1 MRIIRLVVLFLA
13 FLLIHTGGYAK
24 PISSEQVPDELK
36 PWQAWVLYGED
47 SLPCPFIYND
57 IKQRR
62 CAWPT
67 ELVLQLEAGT
77 GTFSQ
82 QWHVYAD
89 SLLTLPGD
97 KKHWPQDVKIDDND
111 AIVIS
116 NKGRPAIWVSAGEHS
131 ISGQFQWSQVPESL
145 LVPADTGLI
154 RLVVNNKAI
163 SVPDVDVNGKLWL
176 RERDT
181 GKQDKEGDHI
191 EIQVF
196 RHVNDLIPQQLT
208 ARLVLNVSGSQREVV
223 VGKALLEGFIPLN
236 LKSRLPAM
244 LEPDGRLRLQVRPG
258 KWTIDLV
265 SRAAAEVTQLTP
277 DKNPPPWPQDEIW
290 SFQSQNSLRL
300 VEVEGVP
307 TVDPRQTS
315 LPAEW
320 RKFPAYRLNPAA
332 TMSFKQI
339 RRGDPEPAPDQ
350 LSLNRELWLDHQGGG
365 YTVKDNIRGSM
376 TQKWRLEAG
385 PGLQLGR
392 AVIDGQP
399 QFITTLPGKTSHGIE
414 VRRGAIKLTADSRMT
429 GDIAT
434 LPASGWQHD
443 FQSVSA
449 KLHLPPG
456 WDVLSIRGT
465 DNVPN
470 SWLQRWTLLDLFLV
484 MIIGLAAARLWGW
497 AYGGLALV
505 TLTLLWHE
513 PLAPT
518 YIFLNLLAAIALLR
532 VLPAGAFARTV
543 GVYRSVSL
551 VALIVVAVPFMVH
564 EIRTGI
570 YPQLEFS
577 RAIPANLAV
586 SRPAEVRRQAG
597 LAEQTLAYDAEYDAL
612 ESTARRV
619 RKMAPA
625 ASLLSSN
632 TPLSKIDPQANIQT
646 GPGLPQWQWR
656 SVPLSWNGPVSQQQE
671 VDVVFITPAMN
682 LMLSFLRVAL
692 LIAFSAYLFGI
703 NYQKGSGF
711 SFKASSLLPALLL
724 LVLMPFASPEA
735 LAEQPTENML
745 KELKT
750 RLMAPPDCFPG
761 CVQSP
766 AMSLAI
772 KDEVMTLQ
780 FDIHAEENTAVPL
793 PAHVKQWLPENI
805 SLNGKPPQG
814 VFRKSDGAL
823 WINVDKG
830 LHSIMLSG
838 QLPERNSFTLPM
850 PLTPHRV
857 DVSVQ
862 DWVVDGV
869 HENGVPDKQLQL
881 TRLQSEQA
889 QKQTDVLEPGV
900 LPAFALVSRTLRLAL
915 DWQVDTI
922 VQRKSPLG
930 NSIVMEFP
938 LLEGESVISEGVRV
952 ENGHVLVSMSP
963 GQKQMRWVST
973 LEKRDSLEMSA
984 AQTTQWTEIWRAD
997 ISPIWHVELTGIP
1010 VIHHQG
1016 GAGQWLPEWHP
1027 YPGESASL
1035 MITRPQGVEGQTLTI
1050 DDSFLHIKPGK
1061 RATDS
1066 TLTLNL
1072 RSSQGGQHTITL
1084 PESVELQSVNING
1097 KKQPVRQEGRS
1108 VTLPIVP
1115 AKQKIILKWRDNRP
1129 VSLRYNSASIDL
1141 GAASVN
1147 HRINMQLG
1155 RDRWVLMTGGP
1166 QLGPAVLYWGI
1177 LIVIVLI
1184 ALILGRIK
1192 LTPLGTWQWL
1202 FLTIGLSQVS
1212 VVVGLVIV
1220 GWLLALGARCN
1231 FQRDIGDRNF
1241 NSMQV
1246 MLAILTL
1253 AALLMLLFAI
1263 QQGLLGLPDMMVAG
1277 NGSTA
1282 YNMNWYLDR
1291 ATATPQSAWV
1301 VSVPMLVYRLLM
1313 LAWALWL
1320 AFALLRWLKWGW
1332 GCYTSNGLWRKSAK
1346 HHKNDVS
1353 VDAEKDND
1361 GK

>member
-1 MRIIRLVVLFLA
+1 MRNIRLVILFLV
-13 FLLIHTGGYAK
+13 FLLLPTVAYAK
-24 PISSEQVPDELK
+24 PIATEQIPDELK
-36 PWQAWVLYGED
+36 PWQSWVLYGED
-47 SLPCPFIYND
+47 SLSCPFVYND

-67 ELVLQLEAGT
+67 ALILELDTVA

-97 KKHWPQDVKIDDND
+97 KKHWPQAVKIDDKD

-116 NKGRPAIWVSAGEHS
+116 NNGRPAIWVSAGEHS
-131 ISGQFQWSQVPESL
+131 ISGQFEWSRVPESL

-154 RLVVNNKAI
+154 SLVVNYKAI
-163 SVPDVDVNGKLWL
+163 AVPDVDASGKLWL

-191 EIQVF
+191 DIQVF

-223 VGKALLEGFIPLN
+223 VGKTLLAGFIPLN

-258 KWTIDLV
+258 KWIIDLI
-265 SRAAAEVTQLTP
+265 SRATAEVTQLTP
-277 DKNPPPWPQDEIW
+277 DKNPAPWPQDEIW
-290 SFQSQNSLRL
+290 SFESQNSLRL

-315 LPAEW
+315 LPTEW
-320 RKFPAYRLNPAA
+320 RKFPAYRLTPVA

-350 LSLNRELWLDHQGGG
+350 LTLNRELWLDHQGGG
-365 YTVKDNIRGSM
+365 YTVKDSIKGSM

-385 PGLQLGR
+385 PGLLPGR
-392 AVIDGQP
+392 IVIDGQP
-399 QFITTLPGKTSHGIE
+399 QFITSLPGKTSHGVE
-414 VRRGAIKLTADSRMT
+414 VRRGNINMVADSRMS
-429 GDIAT
+429 GDIDT
-434 LPASGWQHD
+434 LPAAGWQHD

-532 VLPAGAFARTV
+532 VLPEGAFARAV
-543 GVYRSVSL
+543 RIYRSVSL
-551 VALIVVAVPFMVH
+551 LALIIIAVPFMVH

-570 YPQLEFS
+570 YPQLELS

-586 SRPAEVRRQAG
+586 TSPAGVRREAA
-597 LAEQTLAYDAEYDAL
+597 LAEQSLAYDAEYDAL
-612 ESTARRV
+612 KSTAKRV

-632 TPLSKIDPQANIQT
+632 VPLSRIDPQANIQT

-656 SVPLSWNGPVSQQQE
+656 AIPLSWNGPVSQQQE
-671 VDVVFITPAMN
+671 VDVVFITPAVN

-692 LIAFSAYLFGI
+692 LIAFSACLFGI
-703 NYQKGSGF
+703 TYRKGIGF
-711 SFKASSLLPALLL
+711 SFKSSSLLPALLL
-724 LVLMPFASPEA
+724 LVLLPIASPEA
-735 LAEQPTENML
+735 LAEQPTESML

-750 RLMAPPDCFPG
+750 RLMAPPDCYSA

-766 AMSLAI
+766 VMSLAI
-772 KDEVMTLQ
+772 KDEQMTLQ
-780 FDIHAEENTAVPL
+780 LDIHAQENTAVPL

-814 VFRKSDGAL
+814 LFRKSDGAL

-830 LHSIMLSG
+830 LHRIILDG
-838 QLPERNSFTLPM
+838 QLPQRNSFTLPM

-862 DWVVDGV
+862 GWVVDGV
-869 HENGVPDKQLQL
+869 HENGVADKQLQL
-881 TRLQSEQA
+881 TRQQSEQA
-889 QKQTDVLEPGV
+889 QKQTDTLEPGV
-900 LPAFALVSRTLRLAL
+900 LPAFAIVSRTLRLAL
-915 DWQVDTI
+915 DWQVDTV
-922 VQRKSPLG
+922 VQRKSPMG
-930 NSIVMEFP
+930 TSIVLEFP

-963 GQKQMRWVST
+963 GQKKMRWVST
-973 LEKRDSLEMSA
+973 LGKSDTVKMSA
-984 AQTTQWTEIWRAD
+984 ARTTQWTEIWRAD
-997 ISPIWHVELTGIP
+997 ISPIWHAELTGIP

-1016 GAGQWLPEWHP
+1016 SGGQWLPEWHP
-1027 YPGESASL
+1027 YPGETASL
-1035 MITRPQGVEGQTLTI
+1035 MITRPQGVEGQSLTI

-1061 RATDS
+1061 RATDT

-1084 PESVELQSVNING
+1084 PESVELQSVDING
-1097 KKQPVRQEGRS
+1097 KKQPVRQEGRG
-1108 VTLPIVP
+1108 VTLPVVP
-1115 AKQKIILKWRDNRP
+1115 GKQTIKLKWRDARP
-1129 VSLRYNSASIDL
+1129 VSLRYNSAAVDL

-1147 HRINMQLG
+1147 HRINMKLG
-1155 RDRWVLMTGGP
+1155 QDRWVLMTGGP

-1184 ALILGRIK
+1184 AVILGRVK

-1212 VVVGLVIV
+1212 VIVGLIIV
-1220 GWLLALGARCN
+1220 GWLLVLGARCH
-1231 FQRDIGDRNF
+1231 FKRDIGDRNF
-1241 NSMQV
+1241 NSMQA
-1246 MLAILTL
+1246 MLAILTFV
-1253 AALLMLLFAI
+1253 ALLMLLFAV
-1263 QQGLLGLPDMMVAG
+1263 QQGLLGFPDMMVAG

-1291 ATATPQSAWV
+1291 ATATPQTAWV
-1301 VSVPMLVYRLLM
+1301 LSVPMLVYRLLM

-1332 GCYTSNGLWRKSAK
+1332 GCYNSNGLWRKKSK
-1346 HHKNDVS
+1346 HHTK
-1353 VDAEKDND
+1353 DAAESTAEQ
-1361 GK
+1361 